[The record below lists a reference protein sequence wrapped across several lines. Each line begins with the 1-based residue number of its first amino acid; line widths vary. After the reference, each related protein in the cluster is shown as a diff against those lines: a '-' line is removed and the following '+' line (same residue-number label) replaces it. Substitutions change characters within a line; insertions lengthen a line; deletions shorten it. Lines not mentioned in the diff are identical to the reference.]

1 MSMGR
6 FQPYGMSSA
15 RPNEYWN
22 AEAGPST
29 SLMAPFV
36 PSVGLPTQQPSGG
49 IPETTADAETNQII
63 TEENQVAV
71 SNSYFPVSFV

>member
-1 MSMGR
+1 MGR

-29 SLMAPFV
+29 SLTAPFV
-36 PSVGLPTQQPSGG
+36 PSVDLPIQQPSGW
-49 IPETTADAETNQII
+49 ISETTADAETTQTI
-63 TEENQVAV
+63 TEEHEV
-71 SNSYFPVSFV
+71 PVSSFY